1 MTYRLLKMAAILLTC
16 GLFVGSTYA
25 QVRSDH
31 LNWWQDA
38 RFGMLVTW
46 GLYAIPAHGEWI
58 MYQEH
63 IPFAEYKNLADQ
75 FNPQSYYPEE
85 WVALAKEAGIKYMVI
100 TTRHHDGFCLF
111 DSKVS
116 DFTSVK

>member
-46 GLYAIPAHGEWI
+46 GLYSLPAHGEWI

-63 IPFAEYKNLADQ
+63 KLENGLRILMVPVNSFQSVSIGIFVGGLA
-75 FNPQSYYPEE
+75 
-85 WVALAKEAGIKYMVI
+85 
-100 TTRHHDGFCLF
+100 LF
-111 DSKVS
+111 MILRRTQLQRV
-116 DFTSVK
+116 